1 MSTNLL
7 MELHL
12 GSIKGDSNTA
22 VSHSQLV
29 GVGGAVEAP
38 KNEETL
44 SVLQPSVFLCWGW
57 EAPPAWVDL
66 TSKLL
71 IFLSSLRPIYA
82 FAKGSTGNHTSTTT
96 SIATTS
102 PAWFNVP
109 LLLS

>member
-12 GSIKGDSNTA
+12 GSIKGDPNTA

-44 SVLQPSVFLCWGW
+44 SVF
-57 EAPPAWVDL
+57 
-66 TSKLL
+66 
-71 IFLSSLRPIYA
+71 SL
-82 FAKGSTGNHTSTTT
+82 
-96 SIATTS
+96 
-102 PAWFNVP
+102 P
-109 LLLS
+109 LLGLGSSSCLG